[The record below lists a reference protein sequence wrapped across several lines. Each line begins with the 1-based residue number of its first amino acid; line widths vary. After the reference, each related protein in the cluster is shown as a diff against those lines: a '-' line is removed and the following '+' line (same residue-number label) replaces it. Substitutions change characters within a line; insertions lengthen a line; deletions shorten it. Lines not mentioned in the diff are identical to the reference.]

1 MKKTYKNCQSCAMPL
16 IKDPTGGGT
25 NADGTK
31 SAMYCSYCFEQG
43 KFHNPDWTSSQ
54 VQEFVKEKMKEM
66 GYPRFMAGFFSRG
79 IPRLERWK
87 TS

>member
-1 MKKTYKNCQSCAMPL
+1 MPL

-54 VQEFVKEKMKEM
+54 MQEFVKEKMKEM

-79 IPRLERWK
+79 IPSLERWK
-87 TS
+87 TG